1 MPYLCDLEE
10 DVHPEGGGAR
20 DGLGCRRPGGHHQP
34 MPAQATPRARA
45 CTDCH
50 GAGGS
55 TTAVPSATTMA
66 PGAAYNVVINL
77 RHPMYASLLLLTWGA
92 FLKDV
97 SLAGFI
103 LSVAASTFL
112 VVTAHV
118 EERENMVRFGEAYS
132 AYRRSTRRFIPF
144 IY

>member
-1 MPYLCDLEE
+1 MPYLCHLEK

-34 MPAQATPRARA
+34 HA
-45 CTDCH
+45 CTGDPQGSGLH
-50 GAGGS
+50 GLSRRGRLDDSG
-55 TTAVPSATTMA
+55 TERD
-66 PGAAYNVVINL
+66 
-77 RHPMYASLLLLTWGA
+77 RHGPRCCLQRRDQPHEPMYASLLLLTWGA

-97 SLAGFI
+97 SLAGFL

-132 AYRRSTRRFIPF
+132 AFPSG
-144 IY
+144 